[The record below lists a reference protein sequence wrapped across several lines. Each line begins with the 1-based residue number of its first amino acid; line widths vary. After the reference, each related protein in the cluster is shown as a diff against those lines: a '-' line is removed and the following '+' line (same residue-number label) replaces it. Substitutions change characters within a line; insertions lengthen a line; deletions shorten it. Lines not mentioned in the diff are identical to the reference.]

1 MIMTRLRKLLPL
13 LAAASLSVWL
23 GCSDSSGPGSGGTT
37 RPPDSLHVLLLAP
50 GHVPLYQD
58 SVTFWASTLEDR
70 QGAIRFEDSQG
81 GPGEDFVRLKVDKE
95 ALLTHPDGTP
105 FVAGDSIEITLKATG
120 DSVLF
125 DFQPSGLKFNPL
137 HPAVLKIEY
146 GHAGGTGGEGDYND
160 DGVVNAADSTVESE
174 LAIWVQEV
182 LGGAYSQITSIRIEE
197 FNEIEA
203 NVLGFSRYAVS
214 Y

>member
-1 MIMTRLRKLLPL
+1 MTYSRKLL
-13 LAAASLSVWL
+13 AVATATAVIL
-23 GCSDSSGPGSGGTT
+23 GAGCTDSAGPGGGGGT
-37 RPPDSLHVLLLAP
+37 RPPAQLNVLVLAP

-58 SVTFWASTLEDR
+58 SVSFWASTLADR
-70 QGAIRFEDSQG
+70 QGAIRFEDEQG

-105 FVAGDSIEITLKATG
+105 FQAGDSILITLKATG

-125 DFQPSGLKFNPL
+125 DFEPSGLKFNPA
-137 HPAVLKIEY
+137 HPAELKVEY
-146 GHAGGTGGEGDYND
+146 GHAGGEGGEGDYND
-160 DGVVNAADSTVESE
+160 DGAVNAQDSTLENQLSV
-174 LAIWVQEV
+174 WVQEV
-182 LGGAYSQITSIRIEE
+182 LGGTFTQLTSIRIEE

-203 NVLGFSRYAVS
+203 DVLGFSRYAVS

>member
-1 MIMTRLRKLLPL
+1 MTRIRKLLPL
-13 LAAASLSVWL
+13 LGAAGLVLGL
-23 GCSDSSGPGSGGTT
+23 GCSDSSGPGSGGGPL
-37 RPPDSLHVLLLAP
+37 PPDSLHILMLAP
-50 GHVPLYQD
+50 GHLPFYQD
-58 SVTFWASTLEDR
+58 SVSFWASTLEDR
-70 QGAIRFEDSQG
+70 QGAIRFQDSQG

-95 ALLTHPDGTP
+95 ALLTRPDGTP
-105 FVAGDSIEITLKATG
+105 FVAGDSIEITIKATG

-137 HPAVLKIEY
+137 HPAELKVEY

-160 DGVVNAADSTVESE
+160 DGVVNAQDTTVENQ
-174 LAIWVQEV
+174 LAVWVQEV
-182 LGGAYSQITSIRIEE
+182 LGGNFTQLASIRIEE

-203 NVLGFSRYAVS
+203 SVLGFSRYAVS